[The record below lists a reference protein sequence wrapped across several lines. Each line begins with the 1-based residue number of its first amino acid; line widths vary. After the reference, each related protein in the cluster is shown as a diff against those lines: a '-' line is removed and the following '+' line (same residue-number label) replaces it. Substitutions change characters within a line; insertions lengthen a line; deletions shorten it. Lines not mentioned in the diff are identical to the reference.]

1 VGRSVLFAALAISAL
16 MALPA
21 AADATTRFAA
31 PGGTA
36 ADTVCVTPS
45 AAPCSLNEAAG
56 GPDVVHADEVV
67 VTPGDYSDT
76 AGDLGEFGFVAPKAG
91 NIHGASGQ
99 PRPVITLDSG
109 SGFGAIDVTTGVTV
123 SYLAVQS
130 TVSDRAIAVTGG
142 VLDGV
147 IARGTGSFGAACE
160 HLSGII
166 RNSACISTA
175 VGGTAVGVSV
185 GTSGAETPTLRNVT
199 AIATG
204 SGSFAASYR
213 VVGTGTI
220 SLTAKGVIARGVAGD
235 VRASGSGGGSTAIT
249 IDHSNFATTDTSL
262 GGGTI
267 TDGGNNQTTAPL
279 LAADNVHQL
288 SGSPTIDSGAVDGSS
303 GSTDVDGQPRTI
315 GSAPD
320 IGADELGHS
329 TSTAVACVPS
339 IVPVSASSTC
349 TATVTDTAG
358 SPTTPSGNVG
368 FTTDGA
374 GTFGGGGSCSLST
387 VNASQ
392 ASCQL
397 TYTPTAVGT
406 GTHQITAAALG
417 DSSHDPSQG
426 STTIEVDRHATSTA
440 VSCLPTSLIVG
451 SGSSTCTAT
460 VTDTEGAPTTPTGN
474 VGFTTDGTGTF
485 GNGGDCSLSSVNTSQ
500 ASCQLTYTPTTVG
513 TGTHQITGSYAGDS
527 THSLSQGSTPLTVA
541 PLRAT
546 KTSISCLP
554 DSLTLGAGSST
565 CVVTVT
571 ELAALGSITPTGDV
585 SLSSTNAGA
594 FSSGCGA
601 LSPVSSTKANC
612 TVTYTP
618 TGVGTHQLTGSYAGD
633 AKHKSSRGSTFLTVM
648 AQPSTG
654 PGATPPPF
662 ATKKKCK
669 KKQKRSAAAA
679 KKKCKKKKLR

>member
-1 VGRSVLFAALAISAL
+1 
-16 MALPA
+16 
-21 AADATTRFAA
+21 
-31 PGGTA
+31 
-36 ADTVCVTPS
+36 
-45 AAPCSLNEAAG
+45 
-56 GPDVVHADEVV
+56 
-67 VTPGDYSDT
+67 
-76 AGDLGEFGFVAPKAG
+76 
-91 NIHGASGQ
+91 
-99 PRPVITLDSG
+99 
-109 SGFGAIDVTTGVTV
+109 
-123 SYLAVQS
+123 
-130 TVSDRAIAVTGG
+130 
-142 VLDGV
+142 
-147 IARGTGSFGAACE
+147 
-160 HLSGII
+160 
-166 RNSACISTA
+166 
-175 VGGTAVGVSV
+175 
-185 GTSGAETPTLRNVT
+185 VT

-204 SGSFAASYR
+204 SGSFALSYR

-220 SLTAKGVIARGVAGD
+220 TLSAKGVIARGVTGD
-235 VRASGSGGGSTAIT
+235 VRASGSGGGTTTIT

-267 TDGGNNQTTAPL
+267 TDGGNNQTSAPL

-303 GSTDVDGQPRTI
+303 GTTDVDGQPRTI

-320 IGADELGHS
+320 IGADELGHQ

-339 IVPVSASSTC
+339 IVPVGASSTC

-358 SPTTPSGNVG
+358 SPTTPTGNVG

-374 GTFGGGGSCSLST
+374 GTFSDGGSCSLSA

-406 GTHQITAAALG
+406 GTHQITAATLG
-417 DSSHDPSQG
+417 DSTHDPSQG
-426 STTIEVDRHATSTA
+426 SGTIEVDPHATSSA

-451 SGSSTCTAT
+451 SGTTCTAT
-460 VTDTEGAPTTPTGN
+460 VTDTEGIATTPTGN
-474 VGFTTDGTGTF
+474 VSFTTDGTGTF
-485 GNGGDCSLSSVNTSQ
+485 GSGGACSLSGVNTSQ

-513 TGTHQITGSYAGDS
+513 SGAHQITGSYAGDS
-527 THSLSQGSTPLTVA
+527 THASSQGSTPLTVA

-546 KTSISCLP
+546 KTSVSCLP
-554 DSLTLGAGSST
+554 DSLTLDAGSST

-571 ELAALGSITPTGDV
+571 ELPALGPIAPTGKV
-585 SLSSTNAGA
+585 SLSSNNAGA
-594 FSSGCGA
+594 FSPGCGA

-618 TGVGTHQLTGSYAGD
+618 TSVGTHQLTGSYSGD
-633 AKHKSSRGSTFLTVM
+633 AKHKSSKASTFLTVM

-679 KKKCKKKKLR
+679 KKKCKKKKLH